1 MGRNDYLIMTNQ
13 RHDDRNVATVYKPVT
28 RRSTRRRRTKTPVR
42 FMASARVA
50 VPTLVRGTSLRMTYL
65 LGSIRVHQSGGLPI
79 HAASTRHP
87 SHPRPPPLSVVAA
100 ISSASRPF
108 VLGLTPC
115 GRCALTPETLPPLSM
130 DGEPTPKP
138 APLNNFQSPLDRPFH
153 IRTVGAVRRGL
164 GKHGCGHD
172 RPTERHRRGG
182 CGGYAPSTISC
193 RKRVAAA

>member
-1 MGRNDYLIMTNQ
+1 MPGNPDAYVNRTYDQTVGALRRRKKPAASGDQPDRWPRVLNLKTLARPCRAANPMDEDFDYAKEFLSLDLDQLARDVDQLGRNDYLIMTNQ

-87 SHPRPPPLSVVAA
+87 SHPRPPPPQRWWQPSHRRQGR
-100 ISSASRPF
+100 SSSGSRPA
-108 VLGLTPC
+108 G
-115 GRCALTPETLPPLSM
+115 A
-130 DGEPTPKP
+130 
-138 APLNNFQSPLDRPFH
+138 AP
-153 IRTVGAVRRGL
+153 
-164 GKHGCGHD
+164 
-172 RPTERHRRGG
+172 
-182 CGGYAPSTISC
+182 
-193 RKRVAAA
+193 

>member
-1 MGRNDYLIMTNQ
+1 VLQAR
-13 RHDDRNVATVYKPVT
+13 VS
-28 RRSTRRRRTKTPVR
+28 RSVGNCSLSHGISLLDPT
-42 FMASARVA
+42 AYIRVA
-50 VPTLVRGTSLRMTYL
+50 VFRSTLLR
-65 LGSIRVHQSGGLPI
+65 RVTLDTHG
-79 HAASTRHP
+79 
-87 SHPRPPPLSVVAA
+87 PRPLSVVAA
-100 ISSASRPF
+100 ISSASSPF

-164 GKHGCGHD
+164 GKPGCGHD
-172 RPTERHRRGG
+172 RPTERHRRGR

-193 RKRVAAA
+193 CKRVAAA

>member
-1 MGRNDYLIMTNQ
+1 MLGRNDYLIMTNQ

-87 SHPRPPPLSVVAA
+87 SHPRPPPPQRGGSHLIGV
-100 ISSASRPF
+100 
-108 VLGLTPC
+108 
-115 GRCALTPETLPPLSM
+115 
-130 DGEPTPKP
+130 K
-138 APLNNFQSPLDRPFH
+138 
-153 IRTVGAVRRGL
+153 AVRPRAHAL
-164 GKHGCGHD
+164 RALRLDPRDAATVKHG
-172 RPTERHRRGG
+172 RG
-182 CGGYAPSTISC
+182 TDT
-193 RKRVAAA
+193 